1 MQDIYKSI
9 EEYSPSRECNV
20 LIVFDDMIADMIS
33 NKNLS
38 TMVTELFIKEKL
50 KISFNSITQPYLQ
63 VPKYGRLNCTHFF
76 IMKIPNK
83 HELQQIAINHS

>member
-1 MQDIYKSI
+1 MQYIYKSI

-38 TMVTELFIKEKL
+38 TIVTELFIKEKL
-50 KISFNSITQPYLQ
+50 KISFNSITQFYLQ
-63 VPKYGRLNCTHFF
+63 VPKYGGLNCTHFF